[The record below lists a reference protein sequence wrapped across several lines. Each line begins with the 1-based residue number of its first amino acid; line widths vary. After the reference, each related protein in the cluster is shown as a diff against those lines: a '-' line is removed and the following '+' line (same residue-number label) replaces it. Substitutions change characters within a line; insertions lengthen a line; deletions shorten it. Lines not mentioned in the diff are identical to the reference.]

1 MINNQQQKLLFV
13 VSAPSGAGKTSL
25 CSEVVQQV
33 ANLRFS
39 ISHTTRD
46 PRPGEAHGK
55 NYFFV
60 SHEEFRDYVAQNKI
74 AEWTEIYGN
83 CYGTAKETIQ
93 AAGDQGFDLL
103 FDIDERGGRQLSE
116 AYPEVVTILILP
128 PSMEALKNRLI
139 ARGTESPDS
148 LRTRLQ
154 RAKEEIER
162 MRWYRY
168 VIVNDTIDAAAA
180 QLKSIIIAERTRHD
194 HSRIEVLLN
203 EEDNVPLKQTATR

>member
-1 MINNQQQKLLFV
+1 MINHQQQKLLFV

-39 ISHTTRD
+39 ISHTTRA

-128 PSMEALKNRLI
+128 PSMEALKKRLI

-168 VIVNDTIDAAAA
+168 VIVNDTLDAAAT

-203 EEDNVPLKQTATR
+203 E

>member
-1 MINNQQQKLLFV
+1 MSNRQQQQLLFV

-25 CSEVVQQV
+25 CSEVLRQV
-33 ANLRFS
+33 SALRFS
-39 ISHTTRD
+39 ISHTTRA
-46 PRPGEAHGK
+46 PRAGEEHGK

-60 SHEEFRDYVAQNKI
+60 SQEQFREYLAHNKI

-83 CYGTAKETIQ
+83 CYGTAKETIH
-93 AAGDQGFDLL
+93 AAGEQGFDLL

-116 AYPEVVTILILP
+116 AYAAVVTILVLP
-128 PSMEALKNRLI
+128 PSMEVLRKRLI
-139 ARGTESPDS
+139 DRGTETQDS

-162 MRWYRY
+162 MRWYTH
-168 VIVNDTIDAAAA
+168 VIVNDAFAKAAE

-194 HSRIEVLLN
+194 HGSIEVLLN
-203 EEDNVPLKQTATR
+203 E